1 MGDLIQPTKSGLDT
15 PLSGGRGMKRGRL
28 VIITGLSGS
37 GKSTA
42 ARALEDQGFFVVDN
56 LPLVLLPEFMELP
69 QQSAGRS
76 TPVAV
81 VIDIRNQDYLSSYRE
96 ILQQIKDAGH
106 QVDVLF
112 LDAADDVLVRR
123 YSETRR
129 RHPLKQKEGVLES
142 VRQERRLLAEVMGRA
157 TITIDSSLLTPHQL
171 RAKVLQIGF
180 GGDESYP
187 LAVLLQ
193 SFGFRHGLP
202 AGSDLVMDVRF
213 LPNPHFVPDLRPHTG
228 LAAAVSDYVLSQP
241 TTQQFLSSF
250 LGLLKFLLPHYHQ
263 EGKSYLTIS
272 IGCTGGH
279 HRSVALVEKI
289 YQELSAP
296 FMTMEVLH
304 RDIAKE

>member
-1 MGDLIQPTKSGLDT
+1 M
-15 PLSGGRGMKRGRL
+15 
-28 VIITGLSGS
+28 
-37 GKSTA
+37 
-42 ARALEDQGFFVVDN
+42 N
-56 LPLVLLPEFMELP
+56 
-69 QQSAGRS
+69 
-76 TPVAV
+76 
-81 VIDIRNQDYLSSYRE
+81 
-96 ILQQIKDAGH
+96 AGH

-129 RHPLKQKEGVLES
+129 RHPLKQKDGVPES
-142 VRQERRLLAEVMGRA
+142 IRQERRLLTEVMGRA

-180 GGDESYP
+180 GSDQNY
-187 LAVLLQ
+187 LMAVLLQ

-213 LPNPHFVPDLRPHTG
+213 LPNPHFVPDLRPQTG
-228 LAAAVSDYVLSQP
+228 LSAAVSDYVMSQAA
-241 TTQQFLSSF
+241 TQEFLSSF

-279 HRSVALVEKI
+279 HRSVALVEKL
-289 YQELSAP
+289 YRELSAP
-296 FMTMEVLH
+296 FMTMQVLH
-304 RDIAKE
+304 RDITKE

>member
-1 MGDLIQPTKSGLDT
+1 
-15 PLSGGRGMKRGRL
+15 MKRGRL

-56 LPLVLLPEFMELP
+56 LPLVLLPEFMELSP
-69 QQSAGRS
+69 QSAGSS

-81 VIDIRNQDYLSSYRE
+81 VIDIRNQDYLSRYRE
-96 ILQQIKDAGH
+96 ILQQIKEAGH

-129 RHPLKQKEGVLES
+129 RHPLKQSEGVLES
-142 VRQERRLLAEVMGRA
+142 VHQERRMLSEIMGLA

-171 RAKVLQIGF
+171 RAKVLQIGL
-180 GGDESYP
+180 GGDKSYP

-213 LPNPHFVPDLRPHTG
+213 LPNPHFVAELRPRTG
-228 LAAAVSDYVLSQP
+228 LDAAVSNYVMAQP
-241 TTQQFLSSF
+241 STQEFLTSF
-250 LGLLKFLLPHYHQ
+250 LGLLNFLLPQYHQ

-272 IGCTGGH
+272 VGCTGGH
-279 HRSVALVEKI
+279 HRSVALVEKLH
-289 YQELSAP
+289 QELNAP

>member
-1 MGDLIQPTKSGLDT
+1 
-15 PLSGGRGMKRGRL
+15 MKRGRL
-28 VIITGLSGS
+28 VIVTGLSGS

-56 LPLVLLPEFMELP
+56 LPLVLLPDFMELP
-69 QQSAGRS
+69 QQSAGAS

-81 VIDIRNQDYLSSYRE
+81 VIDIRNQDYLSRFRE
-96 ILQQIKDAGH
+96 ILQQIKGVGH

-129 RHPLKQKEGVLES
+129 RHPLQHKVGVLES

-180 GGDESYP
+180 GGDQSYP

-213 LPNPHFVPDLRPHTG
+213 LPNPHFVPELRPHTG
-228 LAAAVSDYVLSQP
+228 LVADVSDYVMSQP
-241 TTQQFLSSF
+241 ATQEFLASF
-250 LGLLKFLLPHYHQ
+250 LGLLNFLLPHYHY

-279 HRSVALVEKI
+279 HRSVALVEEL
-289 YQELSAP
+289 YRELSAP
-296 FMTMEVLH
+296 FMTVEVLH
-304 RDIAKE
+304 RDITKE